1 MSKCNLLKAL
11 NLDFKYAQLCWTS
24 MHNCA
29 GIHVPMT
36 IMRYMNTKANKQH
49 IELDGEQPIQNSQMI
64 S

>member
-1 MSKCNLLKAL
+1 
-11 NLDFKYAQLCWTS
+11 

-36 IMRYMNTKANKQH
+36 IMTCMNTKANKQH